1 MPGSPAPDN
10 SIRFHKS
17 KKNVLSTLCLINT
30 AELLDLPTER
40 VTSLTQEGVGSNN
53 SKQPQSA
60 TTSEPPEVEQ
70 ITKVVDV
77 LTKPSSPSAEVER
90 ITTAVKMLK
99 KEEVACTAEWRQ
111 ALLKK
116 NKLVQA
122 QKDVSPQ
129 QRVDEAETA
138 NTKAKKVFQQS
149 KHELKQLE
157 KRFAS
162 CKFIQPVSPLVLSFL
177 QSHTLSLFL
186 YTLLQQVM
194 LDLCCCFRGRIHSGE
209 THLLDMT
216 VHSSKFNAW
225 MPS

>member
-1 MPGSPAPDN
+1 MPQTLLAASN
-10 SIRFHKS
+10 SS
-17 KKNVLSTLCLINT
+17 CSSTLTSSVSIFYELKG
-30 AELLDLPTER
+30 ELLDTATDTATER
-40 VTSLTQEGVGSNN
+40 ITSFAQEGVRICSI
-53 SKQPQSA
+53 KQSA
-60 TTSEPPEVEQ
+60 IASVLPEVDRN
-70 ITKVVDV
+70 TKVVHVVV
-77 LTKPSSPSAEVER
+77 LTKPSSPPAEVER

-122 QKDVSPQ
+122 QKDVQPQ

-162 CKFIQPVSPLVLSFL
+162 CKFIL
-177 QSHTLSLFL
+177 L
-186 YTLLQQVM
+186 YTTSLSSRTIISSISLTLYLCSYILQQVM
-194 LDLCCCFRGRIHSGE
+194 LDLCCC
-209 THLLDMT
+209 LC
-216 VHSSKFNAW
+216 
-225 MPS
+225 

>member
-1 MPGSPAPDN
+1 LPQTLLAASN
-10 SIRFHKS
+10 SS
-17 KKNVLSTLCLINT
+17 CSSTLTSSVSIFHELKAEVLDLPPKSNINT
-30 AELLDLPTER
+30 ATER
-40 VTSLTQEGVGSNN
+40 ITSLTQEGVGSSI

-60 TTSEPPEVEQ
+60 TTSELPEVEQ
-70 ITKVVDV
+70 STKVADV
-77 LTKPSSPSAEVER
+77 LTKPSSPPAEVER

-122 QKDVSPQ
+122 QKDVPPQ

-157 KRFAS
+157 KRVAS
-162 CKFIQPVSPLVLSFL
+162 CKFIQPVSLSLLSPLVLSSL
-177 QSHTLSLFL
+177 QSHSHFYLCSYKLSFNRSCSISAAVSVEG
-186 YTLLQQVM
+186 YT
-194 LDLCCCFRGRIHSGE
+194 RERHTYSI
-209 THLLDMT
+209 
-216 VHSSKFNAW
+216 
-225 MPS
+225 

>member
-1 MPGSPAPDN
+1 MPQTLLAASN
-10 SIRFHKS
+10 SS
-17 KKNVLSTLCLINT
+17 CSSTLTSSVPIFHELK
-30 AELLDLPTER
+30 AELLDLPPKSNINTATER

-60 TTSEPPEVEQ
+60 IASASPEEEQ
-70 ITKVVDV
+70 STKVVVV
-77 LTKPSSPSAEVER
+77 LTKPSSPSPAEVES

-138 NTKAKKVFQQS
+138 NTKAKKVFLQS

-162 CKFIQPVSPLVLSFL
+162 CKF
-177 QSHTLSLFL
+177 
-186 YTLLQQVM
+186 
-194 LDLCCCFRGRIHSGE
+194 
-209 THLLDMT
+209 
-216 VHSSKFNAW
+216 K
-225 MPS
+225 

>member
-1 MPGSPAPDN
+1 MSLIHRVDLPQTLLAASN
-10 SIRFHKS
+10 SS
-17 KKNVLSTLCLINT
+17 CSSTLTSSVSIFHELKAEVLDT
-30 AELLDLPTER
+30 ATER
-40 VTSLTQEGVGSNN
+40 ITSLTQEGVGSSI

-60 TTSEPPEVEQ
+60 TTSELPEVEQ
-70 ITKVVDV
+70 STKVVDV
-77 LTKPSSPSAEVER
+77 LTKPSSPPAEVER

-122 QKDVSPQ
+122 QKDVPPQ

-162 CKFIQPVSPLVLSFL
+162 CKFILLYNQSLLSYYHFFNL
-177 QSHTLSLFL
+177 THTLSLFL

-194 LDLCCCFRGRIHSGE
+194 LDLCCCFR
-209 THLLDMT
+209 
-216 VHSSKFNAW
+216 
-225 MPS
+225 

>member
-1 MPGSPAPDN
+1 MPQTLLAASN
-10 SIRFHKS
+10 SS
-17 KKNVLSTLCLINT
+17 CSSTLTSSVSIFHELKAEVLDT
-30 AELLDLPTER
+30 ATER
-40 VTSLTQEGVGSNN
+40 ITSLTQEGVGSSI

-60 TTSEPPEVEQ
+60 TTSELPEVEQ
-70 ITKVVDV
+70 STKVVDV
-77 LTKPSSPSAEVER
+77 LTKPSSPPAEVER

-122 QKDVSPQ
+122 QKDVPPQ

-162 CKFIQPVSPLVLSFL
+162 CKFILLYFYTTCLSSRTIISSISLTLYLCSYILSFNR
-177 QSHTLSLFL
+177 SCSISAAVSVEGYTRERHTYS
-186 YTLLQQVM
+186 
-194 LDLCCCFRGRIHSGE
+194 I
-209 THLLDMT
+209 
-216 VHSSKFNAW
+216 
-225 MPS
+225 

>member
-1 MPGSPAPDN
+1 MPQTLLAASN
-10 SIRFHKS
+10 SS
-17 KKNVLSTLCLINT
+17 CSSTLTSSVSIFHELKAEVLDLPPKSNINT
-30 AELLDLPTER
+30 ATER
-40 VTSLTQEGVGSNN
+40 ITSLTQEGVGSSI

-70 ITKVVDV
+70 STKVVDV
-77 LTKPSSPSAEVER
+77 LTKPSSPPAEVER

-122 QKDVSPQ
+122 QKDVPPQ

-162 CKFIQPVSPLVLSFL
+162 CKFILLYTTSLSSRTIISSISLTLYLCSYILSFNR
-177 QSHTLSLFL
+177 SCSISAAVSVEGYTRERHTYS
-186 YTLLQQVM
+186 
-194 LDLCCCFRGRIHSGE
+194 I
-209 THLLDMT
+209 
-216 VHSSKFNAW
+216 
-225 MPS
+225 